1 MSQRRLTW
9 SSLIAAAAATMV
21 LGMPGIAAANGYWH
35 PANNEAGF
43 TTHPD
48 HFKSSKTRAEVRA
61 EAEAAMR
68 QQGGL
73 SRFNANSYPAPVQAN
88 GPGKTRQ
95 QVIDELVNETPAARS
110 ERESMWRN

>member
-9 SSLIAAAAATMV
+9 SSLIAAAAATMA

-73 SRFNANSYPAPVQAN
+73 LASMRI
-88 GPGKTRQ
+88 
-95 QVIDELVNETPAARS
+95 VIRPLYKPMV
-110 ERESMWRN
+110 REKLASKSLTNW

>member
-1 MSQRRLTW
+1 M
-9 SSLIAAAAATMV
+9 AAAS
-21 LGMPGIAAANGYWH
+21 GYWH

-61 EAEAAMR
+61 ETEAAMR

-73 SRFNANSYPAPVQAN
+73 SRFNSNSYPAPVQAN

-95 QVIDELVNETPAARS
+95 QVIDELVNETPAARA
-110 ERESMWRN
+110 ERESMLRN